1 MPLEIR
7 QLPRMRLAYMRQTGP
22 YGPSLTQLWERFGRW
37 CEANRLSE
45 PRPKYYGISLDNPA
59 CTPPAQCRYD
69 ACVQVGVG
77 LRTGT
82 EAMIQDFAGGDYACL
97 RFVGT
102 GPEIGAAW
110 ASMMAPGQIPAGW
123 EAAPPGPPSR
133 STTKTLLSTPP
144 RARSPAGCAWRCSAP
159 TEAVRSN
166 PRENDAGAGAAPH
179 AAVHKRH
186 TPPP

>member
-69 ACVQVGVG
+69 ACVEVDDRYV
-77 LRTGT
+77 
-82 EAMIQDFAGGDYACL
+82 
-97 RFVGT
+97 
-102 GPEIGAAW
+102 PSGAALVTKLPGGRY
-110 ASMMAPGQIPAGW
+110 ASMPFHGTAGDIKAAWTRLLRDWLPGSRLQLDSRPCVELYRVDARYDAATGAFECQLCIPVAP
-123 EAAPPGPPSR
+123 
-133 STTKTLLSTPP
+133 L
-144 RARSPAGCAWRCSAP
+144 
-159 TEAVRSN
+159 
-166 PRENDAGAGAAPH
+166 
-179 AAVHKRH
+179 
-186 TPPP
+186 